1 MGGKGGGTKAK
12 PKFKSYAEAR
22 KDREKFRKKLVTK
35 MQCCD
40 ADTVDTIDANFV
52 DEFEI
57 STLAKMKF
65 SFCCDAVMQ
74 MLSIKVAA
82 IVVDEFKSST
92 SA

>member
-57 STLAKMKF
+57 STVAKMKF
-65 SFCCDAVMQ
+65 RKKLVIFLLRCCDVN
-74 MLSIKVAA
+74 
-82 IVVDEFKSST
+82 VVD
-92 SA
+92 